1 MSWSHFAASEP
12 SAMVPLNPSVDASHR
27 KVASPLRAGLWCA
40 ALLWLPSVLSQSAA
54 IAPARET
61 RYGGTPAALRA
72 SAPANRSE
80 ARPSDSGEPRGEEI
94 EVQPGDTASEIA
106 VVRLPAEVSLD
117 QMLVALL
124 RRNPEVFGGGNVNR
138 LPAGAV
144 LKIPDAR
151 MAAAIPL
158 AEARRI
164 IAEQAREYEAFRA
177 AQADKFRTPLNGRSN
192 RVEVLAQPVQTEALR
207 PQNTENELTWKA
219 PGELTRG
226 GVSEK
231 IVASTVRPPMTDVV
245 ELAAPALE
253 PLPPLAPESP
263 QSTPVV
269 AADRTP
275 TSEFFGGWL
284 WVLGIAALA
293 VAVAWRWFRAVR
305 KTQPPEPQERAAVAK
320 EPVSK
325 SERQPDPVRQP
336 NSAPQLDPVRQ
347 IDPVRQPDPVPIPVV
362 ETPTLPRTQSIP
374 SESASDQAKAPAISQ
389 PPSRLL
395 KPVVVPSASRPAVVP
410 QQVPIPKPVDAT
422 ASSLPETG
430 RRQRLQEE
438 AEVARLMAAL
448 RKETTYQSDREQALE
463 SRIRR
468 LAGLIGESERRN
480 RKEGFISRTYRWLLM
495 ALSEPGLKNNDPQ
508 RDLKLRLLIEIR
520 DFNRAVQDR
529 DDPANQQP

>member
-40 ALLWLPSVLSQSAA
+40 ALLWLPSVFGQSAA

-61 RYGGTPAALRA
+61 RSGGAPAALRA
-72 SAPANRSE
+72 SVPANGSE

-192 RVEVLAQPVQTEALR
+192 RVEVLAQPVQAEALR

-245 ELAAPALE
+245 EPAAPALE
-253 PLPPLAPESP
+253 PSPPLAPESP
-263 QSTPVV
+263 QSAPVV

-293 VAVAWRWFRAVR
+293 VAVAWRWFRAV
-305 KTQPPEPQERAAVAK
+305 KKAQPTEPHERADVAK

-325 SERQPDPVRQP
+325 SEPKPDPVRQ
-336 NSAPQLDPVRQ
+336 S
-347 IDPVRQPDPVPIPVV
+347 DPVRQPDPAPIPVV
-362 ETPTLPRTQSIP
+362 KTPIVPQTQSMP
-374 SESASDQAKAPAISQ
+374 VKLAPEESKAPAISQ

-395 KPVVVPSASRPAVVP
+395 KPVVVPSASRPAAVP
-410 QQVPIPKPVDAT
+410 QRVPIPKPVDAT

-438 AEVARLMAAL
+438 AEVERLMAAL
-448 RKETTYQSDREQALE
+448 RKEHAYQSDLEQALE

-480 RKEGFISRTYRWLLM
+480 RKEGFVSRSYRWLLM
-495 ALSEPGLKNNDPQ
+495 ALSEPGLKDNDPQ

-520 DFNRAVQDR
+520 DFNRVVQGR
-529 DDPANQQP
+529 VAPVTQQP

>member
-40 ALLWLPSVLSQSAA
+40 ALLWLPSVFGQSAA

-61 RYGGTPAALRA
+61 RSGGAPAALRA
-72 SAPANRSE
+72 SAPANGSE

-192 RVEVLAQPVQTEALR
+192 RVEVLAQPVQAEALR

-245 ELAAPALE
+245 EPAAPALE
-253 PLPPLAPESP
+253 PSPPLAPESP
-263 QSTPVV
+263 QSAPVV

-293 VAVAWRWFRAVR
+293 VAVAWRWFRAV
-305 KTQPPEPQERAAVAK
+305 KKAQPTEPHERADVAK

-325 SERQPDPVRQP
+325 SEPKPDPVRQ
-336 NSAPQLDPVRQ
+336 S
-347 IDPVRQPDPVPIPVV
+347 DPVRQPDPAPIPVV
-362 ETPTLPRTQSIP
+362 KTPTLPPTQSMP
-374 SESASDQAKAPAISQ
+374 VKLAPEESKAPAISQ

-395 KPVVVPSASRPAVVP
+395 KPVGVPSASRPAAVP
-410 QQVPIPKPVDAT
+410 QRVPILKPVDAT

-438 AEVARLMAAL
+438 AEVERLMAAL
-448 RKETTYQSDREQALE
+448 RKEHAYQSDLEQALE

-480 RKEGFISRTYRWLLM
+480 RKEGFVSRSYRWLLM
-495 ALSEPGLKNNDPQ
+495 ALSEPGLKDNDPQ

-520 DFNRAVQDR
+520 DFNRVVQGR
-529 DDPANQQP
+529 VAPVTQQP

>member
-40 ALLWLPSVLSQSAA
+40 ALLWLPSVFGQSAA

-61 RYGGTPAALRA
+61 RSGGAPAALRA
-72 SAPANRSE
+72 SAPANGSE

-151 MAAAIPL
+151 MALAIPL

-164 IAEQAREYEAFRA
+164 IAEQIREYEAFRA
-177 AQADKFRTPLNGRSN
+177 AQADRFRTPLNGRSN
-192 RVEVLAQPVQTEALR
+192 RVEVLAQPVQAEALR

-245 ELAAPALE
+245 EPAAPALE
-253 PLPPLAPESP
+253 PSPPLAPESP
-263 QSTPVV
+263 QSAPVV

-293 VAVAWRWFRAVR
+293 VAVAWRSFRAV
-305 KTQPPEPQERAAVAK
+305 KKAQPTEPQERADVAK

-325 SERQPDPVRQP
+325 SEPKPDPVRQ
-336 NSAPQLDPVRQ
+336 S
-347 IDPVRQPDPVPIPVV
+347 DPVRQPDPAPIPVV
-362 ETPTLPRTQSIP
+362 KTPIVPQTQSMP
-374 SESASDQAKAPAISQ
+374 VKLAPEESKAPAISQ

-395 KPVVVPSASRPAVVP
+395 KPVGVPSASRPAAVP
-410 QQVPIPKPVDAT
+410 QRVPIPKPVDAT

-438 AEVARLMAAL
+438 AEVERLMAAL
-448 RKETTYQSDREQALE
+448 RKEHAYQSDLEQALE

-480 RKEGFISRTYRWLLM
+480 RKEGFVSRSYRWLLM
-495 ALSEPGLKNNDPQ
+495 ALSEPGLKDNDPQ

-520 DFNRAVQDR
+520 DFNRVVQGR
-529 DDPANQQP
+529 VAPVTQQP

>member
-40 ALLWLPSVLSQSAA
+40 ALLWLPSVFGQSAA

-61 RYGGTPAALRA
+61 RSGGAPAALRA
-72 SAPANRSE
+72 SAPANGSE

-192 RVEVLAQPVQTEALR
+192 RVEVLAQPVQAEALR

-245 ELAAPALE
+245 EPAAPALE
-253 PLPPLAPESP
+253 PSPPLAPESP
-263 QSTPVV
+263 QSAPVV

-293 VAVAWRWFRAVR
+293 VAVAWGWFRAV
-305 KTQPPEPQERAAVAK
+305 KKAQPTEPHERADVAK

-325 SERQPDPVRQP
+325 SEPKPDPVRQ
-336 NSAPQLDPVRQ
+336 S
-347 IDPVRQPDPVPIPVV
+347 DPVRQPDPAPIPVV
-362 ETPTLPRTQSIP
+362 KTPIVPQTQSMP
-374 SESASDQAKAPAISQ
+374 VKLAPEESKAPAVSQ

-395 KPVVVPSASRPAVVP
+395 KPVVVPSASRPAAVP
-410 QQVPIPKPVDAT
+410 QRVPIPKPVDAT

-438 AEVARLMAAL
+438 AEVERLMAAL
-448 RKETTYQSDREQALE
+448 RKEHAYQSDLEQALE

-480 RKEGFISRTYRWLLM
+480 RKEGFVSRSYRWLLM
-495 ALSEPGLKNNDPQ
+495 ALSEPGLKDNDPQ

-520 DFNRAVQDR
+520 DFNRVVQGR
-529 DDPANQQP
+529 VAPVTQQP

>member
-40 ALLWLPSVLSQSAA
+40 ALLWLPSVFGQSAA

-61 RYGGTPAALRA
+61 RSGGAPAALRA
-72 SAPANRSE
+72 SAPANGSE

-192 RVEVLAQPVQTEALR
+192 RVEVLAQPVQAEALR

-231 IVASTVRPPMTDVV
+231 IVASTVRSPMTDVV
-245 ELAAPALE
+245 EPAAPALE
-253 PLPPLAPESP
+253 PSPPLAPESP
-263 QSTPVV
+263 QSAPVV

-293 VAVAWRWFRAVR
+293 VAVAWRWFRAV
-305 KTQPPEPQERAAVAK
+305 KKAQPTEPHERADVAK

-325 SERQPDPVRQP
+325 SEPKP
-336 NSAPQLDPVRQ
+336 
-347 IDPVRQPDPVPIPVV
+347 DPVRQPDPAPIPVV
-362 ETPTLPRTQSIP
+362 KTPIVPQTQSMP
-374 SESASDQAKAPAISQ
+374 VKLAPEESKAPAISQ

-395 KPVVVPSASRPAVVP
+395 KPVVVPSASRPAAVP
-410 QQVPIPKPVDAT
+410 QRVPIPKPVDAT

-438 AEVARLMAAL
+438 AEVERLMAAL
-448 RKETTYQSDREQALE
+448 RKEHAYQSDLEQALE

-480 RKEGFISRTYRWLLM
+480 RKEGFVSRSYRWLLM
-495 ALSEPGLKNNDPQ
+495 ALSEPGLKDNDPQ

-520 DFNRAVQDR
+520 DFNRVVQGR
-529 DDPANQQP
+529 VAPVTQQP

>member
-40 ALLWLPSVLSQSAA
+40 ALLWLPSVFGQSAA

-61 RYGGTPAALRA
+61 RSGGAPAALRA
-72 SAPANRSE
+72 SAPANGSE
-80 ARPSDSGEPRGEEI
+80 ARPSDSGEPRGEEV

-106 VVRLPAEVSLD
+106 VLRLPAEVSLD

-151 MAAAIPL
+151 MALAIPL

-177 AQADKFRTPLNGRSN
+177 AQADRFRTPLNGRSN
-192 RVEVLAQPVQTEALR
+192 RVEVLAQPVQAEALR

-231 IVASTVRPPMTDVV
+231 IVASTVRSPMTDVV
-245 ELAAPALE
+245 EPAAPALE
-253 PLPPLAPESP
+253 PSPPLAPESP
-263 QSTPVV
+263 QSAPVV

-293 VAVAWRWFRAVR
+293 VAVAWGWFRAV
-305 KTQPPEPQERAAVAK
+305 KNAQPTEPHERADVAK

-325 SERQPDPVRQP
+325 SEPKPDPVRQ
-336 NSAPQLDPVRQ
+336 S
-347 IDPVRQPDPVPIPVV
+347 DPVRQPDPAPIPVV
-362 ETPTLPRTQSIP
+362 KTPIVPQTQSMP
-374 SESASDQAKAPAISQ
+374 VKLAPEESKAPAISQ

-395 KPVVVPSASRPAVVP
+395 KPVVVPSASRPAAVP
-410 QQVPIPKPVDAT
+410 QRVPIPKPVDAT

-438 AEVARLMAAL
+438 AEVERLMAAL
-448 RKETTYQSDREQALE
+448 RKEHAYQSDLEQALE

-480 RKEGFISRTYRWLLM
+480 RKEGFVSRSYRWLLM
-495 ALSEPGLKNNDPQ
+495 ALSEPGLKDNDPQ

-520 DFNRAVQDR
+520 DFNRVVQGR
-529 DDPANQQP
+529 VAPVTQQP

>member
-40 ALLWLPSVLSQSAA
+40 ALLWLPSVFGQSAA

-61 RYGGTPAALRA
+61 RSGGAPAALRA
-72 SAPANRSE
+72 SAPANGSA
-80 ARPSDSGEPRGEEI
+80 ARPSDRGEPRGEEI

-124 RRNPEVFGGGNVNR
+124 RRNPEVFGRGNVNR

-151 MAAAIPL
+151 MALAIPL

-164 IAEQAREYEAFRA
+164 IAEQIREYEAFRA
-177 AQADKFRTPLNGRSN
+177 AQANRFRTPLKGRSN
-192 RVEVLAQPVQTEALR
+192 RADALAQPVQAEAVR

-245 ELAAPALE
+245 EPAAPALE
-253 PLPPLAPESP
+253 PSPPLAPESP
-263 QSTPVV
+263 QSAPVV

-293 VAVAWRWFRAVR
+293 VAVAWGWFRAV
-305 KTQPPEPQERAAVAK
+305 KKAQPTEPHERADVAK

-325 SERQPDPVRQP
+325 SEPKPDPVRQ
-336 NSAPQLDPVRQ
+336 S
-347 IDPVRQPDPVPIPVV
+347 DPVRQPDPAPIPVV
-362 ETPTLPRTQSIP
+362 KTPIVPQTQSMP
-374 SESASDQAKAPAISQ
+374 VKLAPEESKAPAISQ

-395 KPVVVPSASRPAVVP
+395 KPVGVPSASRPAAVP
-410 QQVPIPKPVDAT
+410 QRVPILKPVDAT

-438 AEVARLMAAL
+438 AEVERLMAAL
-448 RKETTYQSDREQALE
+448 RKEHAYQSDLEQALE

-480 RKEGFISRTYRWLLM
+480 RKEGFVSRSYRWLLM
-495 ALSEPGLKNNDPQ
+495 ALSEPGLKDNDPQ

-520 DFNRAVQDR
+520 DFNRVVQGR
-529 DDPANQQP
+529 VAPVTQQP

>member
-40 ALLWLPSVLSQSAA
+40 ALLWLPSVFGQSAA

-61 RYGGTPAALRA
+61 RSGGAPAALRA
-72 SAPANRSE
+72 SAPANGSE

-177 AQADKFRTPLNGRSN
+177 AQADRFRTPLNGRSN
-192 RVEVLAQPVQTEALR
+192 RVEVLAQPVQAEALR

-231 IVASTVRPPMTDVV
+231 IVASTVRSPMTDVV
-245 ELAAPALE
+245 EPAAPALE
-253 PLPPLAPESP
+253 PSPPLAPESP
-263 QSTPVV
+263 QSAPVV

-293 VAVAWRWFRAVR
+293 VAVAWRWFRAV
-305 KTQPPEPQERAAVAK
+305 KKAQPTEPHERADVAK

-325 SERQPDPVRQP
+325 SEPKPDPVRQ
-336 NSAPQLDPVRQ
+336 S
-347 IDPVRQPDPVPIPVV
+347 DPVRQPDPAPIPVV
-362 ETPTLPRTQSIP
+362 ETPTLPPTQSMP
-374 SESASDQAKAPAISQ
+374 VKLAPEESKAPAISQ

-395 KPVVVPSASRPAVVP
+395 KPVGVPSASRPAAVP
-410 QQVPIPKPVDAT
+410 QRVPIPKPVDAT

-438 AEVARLMAAL
+438 AEVERLMAAL
-448 RKETTYQSDREQALE
+448 RKEHAYQSDLEQALE

-480 RKEGFISRTYRWLLM
+480 RKEGFVSRSYRWLLM
-495 ALSEPGLKNNDPQ
+495 ALSEPGLKDNDPQ

-520 DFNRAVQDR
+520 DFNRVVQGR
-529 DDPANQQP
+529 VAPVTQQP

>member
-40 ALLWLPSVLSQSAA
+40 ALLWLPSVFGQSAA

-61 RYGGTPAALRA
+61 RSGGAPAALRA
-72 SAPANRSE
+72 SAPANGSE

-106 VVRLPAEVSLD
+106 VLRLPAEVSLD

-177 AQADKFRTPLNGRSN
+177 AQADRFRTPLNGRSN
-192 RVEVLAQPVQTEALR
+192 RVEVLAQPVQAEALR

-245 ELAAPALE
+245 EPAAPALE
-253 PLPPLAPESP
+253 PSPPLAPESP
-263 QSTPVV
+263 QSAPVV

-293 VAVAWRWFRAVR
+293 VAVAWRWFRAV
-305 KTQPPEPQERAAVAK
+305 KKAQPTEPHERADVAK

-325 SERQPDPVRQP
+325 SEPKPDPVRQ
-336 NSAPQLDPVRQ
+336 S
-347 IDPVRQPDPVPIPVV
+347 DPVRQPDPAPIPVV
-362 ETPTLPRTQSIP
+362 KTPIVPQTQSMP
-374 SESASDQAKAPAISQ
+374 VKLAPEESKAPAISQ

-395 KPVVVPSASRPAVVP
+395 KPVVVPSASRPAAVP
-410 QQVPIPKPVDAT
+410 QRVPIPKPVDAT

-438 AEVARLMAAL
+438 AEVERLMAAL
-448 RKETTYQSDREQALE
+448 RKEHAYQSDLEQALE

-480 RKEGFISRTYRWLLM
+480 RKEGFVSRSYRWLLM
-495 ALSEPGLKNNDPQ
+495 ALSEPGLKDNDPQ

-520 DFNRAVQDR
+520 DFNRVVQGR
-529 DDPANQQP
+529 VAPVTQQP

>member
-40 ALLWLPSVLSQSAA
+40 ALLWLPSVFGQSAA

-61 RYGGTPAALRA
+61 RSGGAPAALRA
-72 SAPANRSE
+72 SAPANGSE

-177 AQADKFRTPLNGRSN
+177 AQADRFRTPLNGRSN
-192 RVEVLAQPVQTEALR
+192 RVEVLAQPVQAEALR

-245 ELAAPALE
+245 EPAAPALE
-253 PLPPLAPESP
+253 PSPPLAPESP
-263 QSTPVV
+263 QSAPVV

-293 VAVAWRWFRAVR
+293 VAVAWRWFRAV
-305 KTQPPEPQERAAVAK
+305 KKAQPTEPHERADVAK

-325 SERQPDPVRQP
+325 SEPKPDPVRQ
-336 NSAPQLDPVRQ
+336 S
-347 IDPVRQPDPVPIPVV
+347 DPVRQPDPAPIPVV
-362 ETPTLPRTQSIP
+362 KTPIVPQTQSMP
-374 SESASDQAKAPAISQ
+374 VKLAPEESKAPAISQ

-395 KPVVVPSASRPAVVP
+395 KPVVVPSASRPAAVP
-410 QQVPIPKPVDAT
+410 QRVPIPKPVDAT

-438 AEVARLMAAL
+438 AEVERLMAAL
-448 RKETTYQSDREQALE
+448 RKEHAYQSDLEQALE

-480 RKEGFISRTYRWLLM
+480 RKEGFVSRSYRWLLM
-495 ALSEPGLKNNDPQ
+495 ALSEPGLKDNDPQ

-520 DFNRAVQDR
+520 DFNRVVQGR
-529 DDPANQQP
+529 VAPVTQQP

>member
-40 ALLWLPSVLSQSAA
+40 ALLWLPSVFGQSAA

-61 RYGGTPAALRA
+61 RSGGAPAALRA
-72 SAPANRSE
+72 SAPANGSE

-106 VVRLPAEVSLD
+106 VLRLPAEVSLD

-151 MAAAIPL
+151 MALAIPL

-164 IAEQAREYEAFRA
+164 IAEQIREYEAFRA
-177 AQADKFRTPLNGRSN
+177 AQADRFRTPLNGRSN
-192 RVEVLAQPVQTEALR
+192 RVEVLAQPVQAEALR

-245 ELAAPALE
+245 EPAAPALE
-253 PLPPLAPESP
+253 RSPPLAPESP
-263 QSTPVV
+263 QSAPVV

-293 VAVAWRWFRAVR
+293 VAVAWGWFRAV
-305 KTQPPEPQERAAVAK
+305 KKAQPTEPHERADVAK

-325 SERQPDPVRQP
+325 SEPKPDPVRQP
-336 NSAPQLDPVRQ
+336 N
-347 IDPVRQPDPVPIPVV
+347 PVRQPDPAPIPVV
-362 ETPTLPRTQSIP
+362 KTPIVPQTQSMP
-374 SESASDQAKAPAISQ
+374 VKLAPEESKAPAISQ

-395 KPVVVPSASRPAVVP
+395 KPVVVPSASRPAAVP
-410 QQVPIPKPVDAT
+410 QRVPIPKPVDAT

-438 AEVARLMAAL
+438 AEVERLMAAL
-448 RKETTYQSDREQALE
+448 RKEHAYQSDLEQALE

-480 RKEGFISRTYRWLLM
+480 RKEGFVSRSYRWLLM
-495 ALSEPGLKNNDPQ
+495 ALSEPGLKDNDPQ

-520 DFNRAVQDR
+520 DFNRVVQGR
-529 DDPANQQP
+529 VAPVSQQP

>member
-40 ALLWLPSVLSQSAA
+40 ALLWLPSVFGQSAA

-61 RYGGTPAALRA
+61 RSGGAPAALRA
-72 SAPANRSE
+72 SAPANGSE

-177 AQADKFRTPLNGRSN
+177 AQADRFRTPLNGRSN
-192 RVEVLAQPVQTEALR
+192 RVEVLAQPVQAEALR

-231 IVASTVRPPMTDVV
+231 IVASTVRSPMTDVV
-245 ELAAPALE
+245 EPAAPALE
-253 PLPPLAPESP
+253 PSPPLAPESP
-263 QSTPVV
+263 QSAPVV

-293 VAVAWRWFRAVR
+293 VAVAWGWFRAV
-305 KTQPPEPQERAAVAK
+305 KKAQPTEPHERADVAK

-325 SERQPDPVRQP
+325 SEPKPDPVRQ
-336 NSAPQLDPVRQ
+336 S
-347 IDPVRQPDPVPIPVV
+347 DPVRQPDPAPIPVV
-362 ETPTLPRTQSIP
+362 KTPIVPQTQSMP
-374 SESASDQAKAPAISQ
+374 VKLAPEESKAPAISQ

-395 KPVVVPSASRPAVVP
+395 KPVGVPSASRPAAVP
-410 QQVPIPKPVDAT
+410 QRVPIPKPVDAT

-438 AEVARLMAAL
+438 AEVERLMAAL
-448 RKETTYQSDREQALE
+448 RKEHAYQSDLEQALE

-480 RKEGFISRTYRWLLM
+480 RKEGFVSRSYRWLLM
-495 ALSEPGLKNNDPQ
+495 ALSEPGLKDNDPQ

-520 DFNRAVQDR
+520 DFNRVVQGR
-529 DDPANQQP
+529 VAPVTQQP

>member
-40 ALLWLPSVLSQSAA
+40 ALLWLPSVFGQSAA

-61 RYGGTPAALRA
+61 RSGGAPAALRA
-72 SAPANRSE
+72 SAPANGSE

-192 RVEVLAQPVQTEALR
+192 RVEVLAQPVQAEALR

-231 IVASTVRPPMTDVV
+231 IVASTVRSPMTDVV
-245 ELAAPALE
+245 EPAAPALE
-253 PLPPLAPESP
+253 PSPPLAPESP
-263 QSTPVV
+263 QSAPVV

-293 VAVAWRWFRAVR
+293 VAVAWRWFRAV
-305 KTQPPEPQERAAVAK
+305 KKAQPTEPHERADVAK

-325 SERQPDPVRQP
+325 SEPKPDPVRQ
-336 NSAPQLDPVRQ
+336 S
-347 IDPVRQPDPVPIPVV
+347 DPVRQPDPAPIPVV
-362 ETPTLPRTQSIP
+362 KTPIVPQTQSMP
-374 SESASDQAKAPAISQ
+374 VKLAPEESKAPAVSQ

-395 KPVVVPSASRPAVVP
+395 KPVVVPSASRPAAVP
-410 QQVPIPKPVDAT
+410 QRVPIPKPVDAT

-438 AEVARLMAAL
+438 AEVERLMAAL
-448 RKETTYQSDREQALE
+448 RKEHAYQSDLEQALE

-480 RKEGFISRTYRWLLM
+480 RKEGFVSRSYRWLLM
-495 ALSEPGLKNNDPQ
+495 ALSEPGLKDNDPQ

-520 DFNRAVQDR
+520 DFNRVVQGR
-529 DDPANQQP
+529 VAPVTQQP

>member
-40 ALLWLPSVLSQSAA
+40 ALLWLPSVFGQSAA

-61 RYGGTPAALRA
+61 RSGGAPAALRA
-72 SAPANRSE
+72 SAPANGSE

-192 RVEVLAQPVQTEALR
+192 RVEVLAQPVQAEALR

-245 ELAAPALE
+245 EPAAPALE
-253 PLPPLAPESP
+253 PSPPLAPESP
-263 QSTPVV
+263 QSAPVV

-293 VAVAWRWFRAVR
+293 VAVAWRWFRAV
-305 KTQPPEPQERAAVAK
+305 KKAQPTEPHERADVAK

-325 SERQPDPVRQP
+325 SEPKPDPVRQ
-336 NSAPQLDPVRQ
+336 S
-347 IDPVRQPDPVPIPVV
+347 DPVRQPDPAPIPVV
-362 ETPTLPRTQSIP
+362 ETPTLPPTQSMP
-374 SESASDQAKAPAISQ
+374 VKLAPEESKAPAISQ

-395 KPVVVPSASRPAVVP
+395 KPVGVPSASRPAAVP
-410 QQVPIPKPVDAT
+410 QRVPIPKPVDAT

-438 AEVARLMAAL
+438 AEVERLMAAL
-448 RKETTYQSDREQALE
+448 RKEHAYQSDLEQALE

-480 RKEGFISRTYRWLLM
+480 RKEGFVSRSYRWLLM
-495 ALSEPGLKNNDPQ
+495 ALSEPGLKDNDPQ

-520 DFNRAVQDR
+520 DFNRVVQGR
-529 DDPANQQP
+529 VAPVTQQP

>member
-40 ALLWLPSVLSQSAA
+40 ALLWLPSVFGQSAA

-192 RVEVLAQPVQTEALR
+192 RVEVLAQPVQAEALR

-245 ELAAPALE
+245 EPAAPALE
-253 PLPPLAPESP
+253 PSPPLAPESP
-263 QSTPVV
+263 QSAPVV

-293 VAVAWRWFRAVR
+293 VAVAWRWFRAV
-305 KTQPPEPQERAAVAK
+305 KKAQPTEPHERADVAK

-325 SERQPDPVRQP
+325 SEPKPDPVRQ
-336 NSAPQLDPVRQ
+336 S
-347 IDPVRQPDPVPIPVV
+347 DPVRQPDPAPIPVV
-362 ETPTLPRTQSIP
+362 KTPIVPQTQSMP
-374 SESASDQAKAPAISQ
+374 VKLAPEESKAPAISQ

-395 KPVVVPSASRPAVVP
+395 KPVVVPSASRPAAVP
-410 QQVPIPKPVDAT
+410 QRVPIPKPVDAT

-438 AEVARLMAAL
+438 AEVERLMAAL
-448 RKETTYQSDREQALE
+448 RKEHAYQSDLEQALE

-480 RKEGFISRTYRWLLM
+480 RKEGFVSRSYRWLLM
-495 ALSEPGLKNNDPQ
+495 ALSEPGLKDNDPQ

-520 DFNRAVQDR
+520 DFNRVVQGR
-529 DDPANQQP
+529 VAPVTQQP

>member
-1 MSWSHFAASEP
+1 MSWSHSAASEP

-61 RYGGTPAALRA
+61 RSSATEALKASVRA
-72 SAPANRSE
+72 SGTE
-80 ARPSDSGEPRGEEI
+80 AQPSVSGDARGEEV

-151 MAAAIPL
+151 MALAIPL

-164 IAEQAREYEAFRA
+164 IAEQIRDYEAFRA
-177 AQADKFRTPLNGRSN
+177 AQADRFRTLLNGRSN
-192 RVEVLAQPVQTEALR
+192 RVEVLAQPVPAEAIR

-231 IVASTVRPPMTDVV
+231 IVASTVRPPMTDVI
-245 ELAAPALE
+245 EPAAPALE
-253 PLPPLAPESP
+253 PSPPLAPESP
-263 QSTPVV
+263 QSAPVV

-293 VAVAWRWFRAVR
+293 VAVAWGWFRAVR

-336 NSAPQLDPVRQ
+336 DPA
-347 IDPVRQPDPVPIPVV
+347 PIPVV
-362 ETPTLPRTQSIP
+362 ETPTLPHTQSIP
-374 SESASDQAKAPAISQ
+374 SESAPDQAKAPAISQ

-422 ASSLPETG
+422 ASSLPELG

-438 AEVARLMAAL
+438 AEVERLMAAL
-448 RKETTYQSDREQALE
+448 RKEHAYQSDLEQALE

-480 RKEGFISRTYRWLLM
+480 RKEGFVSRSYRWLLM
-495 ALSEPGLKNNDPQ
+495 ALSEPGLKDNDPQ

-520 DFNRAVQDR
+520 DFNRVVQGR
-529 DDPANQQP
+529 VAPVTQQP